1 MDNQPLFQ
9 GMDEEER
16 IYAPEELPEDDP
28 ERTRSELDEG
38 NSAAPVNDEPDAS
51 DTADDESGSAP

>member
-9 GMDEEER
+9 RIDEEER
-16 IYAPEELPEDDP
+16 VYAPEELPENDP

-38 NSAAPVNDEPDAS
+38 NSSAPVNDEADAS
-51 DTADDESGSAP
+51 DMADDEAGSAP